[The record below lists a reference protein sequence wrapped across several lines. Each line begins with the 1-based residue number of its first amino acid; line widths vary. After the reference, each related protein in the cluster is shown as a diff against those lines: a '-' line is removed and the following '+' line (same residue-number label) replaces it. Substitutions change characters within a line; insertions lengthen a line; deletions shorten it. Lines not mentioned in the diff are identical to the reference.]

1 MRFYLLSD
9 NRDTLVGMRL
19 AGVEGEVLHEEQ
31 ETRERLLAVMN
42 REDVGVVL
50 MTNKLINLCPDL
62 VYDLKLNRKKPLIVE
77 VTDRHGAGQL
87 SDAITRYVREAVGIN
102 I

>member
-9 NRDTLVGMRL
+9 NDDTLVGMRL
-19 AGVEGEVLHEEQ
+19 SGIEGEVLHEET
-31 ETRERLLAVMN
+31 ETRQRLLEVME

-50 MTNKLINLCPDL
+50 MTNKLINLCPEL
-62 VYDLKLNRKKPLIVE
+62 VYDLKLNRKRPLIVE